1 MNVFLIAFLCIFVLA
16 AGILTLSYSEGIVP
30 DWVKNTAKWYGD
42 DIISEQEYLD
52 SIKFLVDNDIIIIE
66 KPKETTAL
74 IEQPIILT
82 PEESFTDP
90 RITTCDILYQSYVSQ
105 GEFQFNQEYSY
116 ISYVNDC
123 VDLYEDKVWHYQGED
138 RLERIYSK
146 FIEIHEQNIQSVPI
160 LSIEPHVEIRSIVD
174 TGNERVMIKF
184 DVCAGDAQLD
194 KAKVLVKSDIETIL
208 IGSDKDISENSCR
221 NYETQIY
228 AKHPKNIE
236 IEIIEKVIAEEE

>member
-1 MNVFLIAFLCIFVLA
+1 LNIFLIAFLCIFVLA
-16 AGILTLSYSEGIVP
+16 AGIFTISYSEKLVP
-30 DWVKNTAKWYGD
+30 DWIKNTAKWYGD
-42 DIISEQEYLD
+42 GITSEQEYLD
-52 SIKFLVDNDIIIIE
+52 SIKFLIDNDIIILD
-66 KPKETTAL
+66 KPKETSAL
-74 IEQPIILT
+74 IEEPIILT

-105 GEFQFNQEYSY
+105 EQFQFQKEYSY

-123 VDLYEDKVWHYQGED
+123 IDLYQDKVWHYQGED
-138 RLERIYSK
+138 RLERIYNK
-146 FIEIHEQNIQSVPI
+146 FIEIHEKNIQFIPKVP
-160 LSIEPHVEIRSIVD
+160 IEPHVEIRSIVD

-184 DVCAGDAQLD
+184 NVCAGDAQLD

-236 IEIIEKVIAEEE
+236 IEIIEKVLAEN

>member
-1 MNVFLIAFLCIFVLA
+1 MNIFLIASLCTFVLA
-16 AGILTLSYSEGIVP
+16 AGVFTISYSEQLVP
-30 DWVKNTAKWYGD
+30 DWIKNTAKWYGD
-42 DIISEQEYLD
+42 GITSEQEYLD
-52 SIKFLVDNDIIIIE
+52 SIKFLIENDIIILD
-66 KPKETTAL
+66 KTKETDVA
-74 IEQPIILT
+74 IEEPIILT

-105 GEFQFNQEYSY
+105 GQFQFQQEYSY
-116 ISYVNDC
+116 ISYINDC
-123 VDLYEDKVWHYQGED
+123 LDLYEDKVWHYQGED
-138 RLERIYSK
+138 RLERIYNK
-146 FIEIHEQNIQSVPI
+146 FIEIHEQNIQSIPKVP
-160 LSIEPHVEIRSIVD
+160 IEPHVEIRSIVD

-236 IEIIEKVIAEEE
+236 IEIIEKVLAEN